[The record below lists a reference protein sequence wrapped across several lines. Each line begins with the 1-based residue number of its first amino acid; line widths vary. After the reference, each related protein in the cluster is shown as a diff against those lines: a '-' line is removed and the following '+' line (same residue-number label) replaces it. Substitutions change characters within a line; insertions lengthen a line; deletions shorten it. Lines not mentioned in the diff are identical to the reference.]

1 MKCPACGRE
10 NPDDAIFCIYC
21 GAKLDREKARK
32 ALGERK
38 LVTVLFADIAGFTS
52 LSEQLDPEEVLRLIN
67 TFFEKLEEPV
77 KKYEG
82 TIDKYMGDAVMV
94 VFGAPQAHE
103 NDPERAVYTALEMQ
117 RIAKEFSKRVKKE
130 ISLSI
135 GINTGLVVTGQVGG
149 KEKALYSVIGDTVN
163 VAKRVQEFAGAGEIM
178 VTESVYHLT
187 SYLFDYKEIGNV
199 AVKGRKQPVKVFK
212 VLSHKAT
219 PGKDAYLKGK
229 LVPLV
234 GRQEELEKIFERR
247 DFAFEKK
254 KGQIVII
261 SGDPGIGKSRLKYEI
276 KNSVDRNEVYVYEGK
291 SAPHTKH
298 IPYWPIIE
306 VLKRI
311 FEIGEF
317 DTKDVI
323 RQKIREK
330 SIKFQLDNEAIHC
343 LLETLGVSEVSTGD
357 YKHLKY
363 ALRNLIQKLSETK
376 PVILIFEDIHWMD
389 VSSADVLSYLA
400 EAIKDM
406 PVLLVLITRSG
417 YLPEIPVS
425 YNLLEIYLKPFNI
438 EESKEFT
445 AKLLGVTVLPEEF
458 VKIVLERTE
467 GNPFFIEQL
476 VAHMLD
482 RGYIEVKG
490 RSLIIKKEI
499 KEEDL
504 PHTIQNIISAE
515 IDRLPTELKDLVKKA
530 SVIGREFN
538 IEVLKKLAEVD
549 NIEDFLFTL
558 QAKGLIYRSRTDVN
572 SYIFKHAF
580 IRDVAYNMLLKSE
593 KRHLHTRIA
602 YILEELYAD
611 RIEEYFDLISYHLLE
626 GKAYQK
632 ALNYMLKS
640 AEKDMRLHLFKSA
653 RDKYNSIIKVIGEL
667 EKEGVNLPQNI
678 MFRVYLG
685 KGKVSE
691 YLGAW
696 DAAQKEFNRA
706 MDFARQVDNAY
717 GIIDA
722 TCGMARVLY
731 LKGFVDQAFKRAQA
745 ARKHA
750 EDLDYK
756 IGLGEALSLIGEIN
770 QVKGNVSESLE
781 LFDRA
786 MEIFKELGYT
796 SRVIELSIKKAYL
809 TTITGRYKDSLKIL
823 RDALQLAKK
832 RNDKYSIGRILG
844 EIARVEIYKN
854 KSEYARGVVKGGLS
868 YLSEIG
874 DLEGQAGLLNIL
886 ADSYLKESEY
896 GEALSVLRKALEI
909 YHQIGEKKGL
919 AYTMSK
925 IAEILFYYIGDKD
938 ESLTYLQQCSRI
950 QKSMDDRLGLAYSY
964 IRLCDVFTHN
974 GQYSIAMNFATR
986 AKEIGEEAGLKD
998 IYVRGVIRLAE
1009 LEFFRGRY
1017 DETQRYLNAGYA
1029 TLKNTPRLNAQ
1040 TKMEFYRRA
1049 ILIRSVL
1056 GQNREA
1062 KELIDEVSVMEN
1074 IPRDIFYAG
1083 VLMEK
1088 ARFFVLN
1095 GKFKEARE
1103 HVFDLFNRVFNFEN
1117 KELYSI
1123 SMILR
1128 GIVIAETEDYDK
1140 GKSDIEEGIT
1150 LGFLFMSPFDL
1161 ALSEFLYGKVALSHA
1176 DREGLVTHMTNAVEI
1191 AESNNIAPIMGLV
1204 KKFKESHKDID
1215 IML

>member
-1 MKCPACGRE
+1 MKCPVCGRE
-10 NPDDAIFCIYC
+10 NPEGAIFCIYC
-21 GAKLDREKARK
+21 GSKLDREKARRT
-32 ALGERK
+32 LGERK

-82 TIDKYMGDAVMV
+82 TIDKYIGDAVMV

-117 RIAKEFSKRVKKE
+117 RIAKEFSKKVKRE

-149 KEKALYSVIGDTVN
+149 KEKALYSVVGDTVN
-163 VAKRVQEFAGAGEIM
+163 VAKRVQEFAGPGEIM

-187 SYLFDYKEIGNV
+187 SYLFDYQEIGNV
-199 AVKGRKQPVKVFK
+199 AVKGRKQPVKVYK

-229 LVPLV
+229 LVPLI
-234 GRQEELEKIFERR
+234 GREEELEKILERK
-247 DFAFEKK
+247 DFAFDKK

-261 SGDPGIGKSRLKYEI
+261 SGEPGVGKSRLKYEI
-276 KNSVDRNEVYVYEGK
+276 KNSIDRNEVYVFEGR

-317 DTKDVI
+317 DTKDIMKAKVKEKA
-323 RQKIREK
+323 QKLKLKDETVECM
-330 SIKFQLDNEAIHC
+330 LT
-343 LLETLGVSEVSTGD
+343 TLGISEVSTVD
-357 YKHLKY
+357 YKNLKY

-376 PVILIFEDIHWMD
+376 PMLLIFEDIHWMD
-389 VSSADVLSYLA
+389 VSSLEVIAYLA
-400 EAIKDM
+400 EAIKNM
-406 PVLLVLITRSG
+406 PVLLILITRSG
-417 YLPEIPVS
+417 YLPEIPVT
-425 YNLLEIYLKPFNI
+425 YNLLEIYLRPFNL

-445 AKLLGVTVLPEEF
+445 AKLLGVTVLPDDF
-458 VKIVLERTE
+458 VKIIFERTE

-476 VAHMLD
+476 IAHLLD

-490 RSLIIKKEI
+490 RSLIVKKEL
-499 KEEDL
+499 KQEDL
-504 PHTIQNIISAE
+504 PHSIQNIISAE
-515 IDRLPTELKDLVKKA
+515 IDRLPAELKELVKKA

-538 IEVLKKLAEVD
+538 IEVLKKLVELD

-558 QAKGLIYRSRTDVN
+558 QAKGLIYRSRTDSN
-572 SYIFKHAF
+572 SYIFKHSF

-593 KRHLHTRIA
+593 KRQLHTRIA

-611 RIEEYFDLISYHLLE
+611 KIEEYFDLISYHLLE
-626 GKAYQK
+626 GRAYQK

-640 AEKDMRLHLFKSA
+640 AEKDIRLHLFKSA
-653 RDKYNSIIKVIGEL
+653 ADKYNTIIKIIGEL
-667 EKEGVNLPQNI
+667 EKEGVNLPYNI
-678 MFRVYLG
+678 LFRVYLG
-685 KGKVSE
+685 KGRVSE

-696 DAAQKEFNRA
+696 DMAQKEFSRA
-706 MDFARQVDNAY
+706 MEFAKKSDNAY
-717 GIIDA
+717 GMIDA

-745 ARKHA
+745 ARKNS
-750 EDLDYK
+750 EELDYK
-756 IGLGEALSLIGEIN
+756 IGLGEALALIAEIN
-770 QVKGNVSESLE
+770 EVKGNVGEALD
-781 LFDRA
+781 LFEKA
-786 MEIFKELGYT
+786 ISIFKELGYI

-809 TTITGRYKDSLKIL
+809 TTITGRYKESLRIL

-844 EIARVEIYKN
+844 EVARVEIHKN

-874 DLEGQAGLLNIL
+874 DLEGQASLMNIL

-896 GEALSVLRKALEI
+896 GEALSVLRRALEI

-938 ESLTYLQQCSRI
+938 ESLSYLQQCSRI
-950 QKSMDDRLGLAYSY
+950 QKSMDDRLGLALSY
-964 IRLCDVFTHN
+964 LRLADIYTHN
-974 GQYSIAMNFATR
+974 GRYSIAMNFATR
-986 AKEIGEEAGLKD
+986 AREIGEESGLKD
-998 IYVRGVIRLAE
+998 IYARGAIRVAE
-1009 LEFFRGRY
+1009 LEFLKGKY
-1017 DETQRYLNAGYA
+1017 DESQKYINAVY
-1029 TLKNTPRLNAQ
+1029 TILKNTPRLNIQA
-1040 TKMEFYRRA
+1040 KMEFYKRA
-1049 ILIRSVL
+1049 ILIYTIL
-1056 GQNREA
+1056 GQKEEA
-1062 KELIDEVSVMEN
+1062 KRLIEEVSAAEN
-1074 IPRDIFYAG
+1074 MPRDIFYAA

-1088 ARFFVLN
+1088 ARFYVLN
-1095 GKFKEARE
+1095 GEYKEAKN
-1103 HVFDLFNRVFNFEN
+1103 HVFDLFERVFNFEN

-1123 SMILR
+1123 SVILR
-1128 GIVIAETEDYDK
+1128 GVVVAETEDYEK
-1140 GKSDIEEGIT
+1140 GKGDLEEGIT
-1150 LGFLFMSPFDL
+1150 LGFLFLSPFDL
-1161 ALSEFLYGKVALSHA
+1161 ALSEFLYGKVAISHA
-1176 DREGLVTHMTNAVEI
+1176 DREGLVSHLTNAMEI
-1191 AESNNIAPIMGLV
+1191 AETNEIAPIKGLIN
-1204 KKFKESHKDID
+1204 KFKESHKDID